1 MPSSHNVDVP
11 YIKRTEY
18 SIMSIDEQGYCSLM
32 HTTTNELRSDI
43 KLPDDTDEDVMKNI
57 ENRTNKVKTFP
68 PFEPQNISLKSAEE
82 AINSF
87 KINRAKLI
95 GYITGTK
102 DDLRNH
108 V

>member
-43 KLPDDTDEDVMKNI
+43 KLPDDTDEDLELSKQLQSDVEAGKAMLITVLSAMGI
-57 ENRTNKVKTFP
+57 EKIVECK
-68 PFEPQNISLKSAEE
+68 E
-82 AINSF
+82 A
-87 KINRAKLI
+87 
-95 GYITGTK
+95 
-102 DDLRNH
+102 
-108 V
+108 

>member
-43 KLPDDTDEDVMKNI
+43 KLPDDTDEDLELAKQLKADLDSGKSMLVTVLSAMGI
-57 ENRTNKVKTFP
+57 EKIVECK
-68 PFEPQNISLKSAEE
+68 E
-82 AINSF
+82 A
-87 KINRAKLI
+87 
-95 GYITGTK
+95 
-102 DDLRNH
+102 
-108 V
+108 